1 MYLWEPHFFLG
12 RHLVPVNLTEYK
24 YCSKFTSNNWRDCGK
39 NAWPA
44 TGWDKDYTIN
54 YGNPKTFND
63 PYFSKAKEFFKNMN
77 LSNIDQSKMLV
88 RVGDDGLSEAGKGME
103 KE

>member
-1 MYLWEPHFFLG
+1 MERLWQ
-12 RHLVPVNLTEYK
+12 
-24 YCSKFTSNNWRDCGK
+24 

-44 TGWDKDYTIN
+44 ISWDKDYTIN

-88 RVGDDGLSEAGKGME
+88 RVGDDGLSVKQAV
-103 KE
+103 KEWKKNNKYL